1 MMLTSDQ
8 TNLQTIAATIKTY
21 ITQTF
26 LYDQGHIALTN
37 DTPLLVG
44 GLIDSI
50 RVVQLIGFLRKE
62 FEVEVQ
68 LEDLTIKNF
77 ESVQAIAGLILRY
90 RQSQLG
96 LRS

>member
-1 MMLTSDQ
+1 MLTIDQ
-8 TNLQTIAATIKTY
+8 INLETIAANIKTY
-21 ITQTF
+21 IVQTF
-26 LYDQGHIALTN
+26 LYDRGHITLTN

-50 RVVQLIGFLRKE
+50 RVVQLIGFLQKE
-62 FEVEVQ
+62 FEIEVQ

-77 ESVQAIAGLILRY
+77 ESIQAMAGLILRY

-96 LRS
+96 LQS